1 MVDIAKDL
9 VGLPTDNWE
18 VREKDEKEQ
27 KELDKVSSIEP
38 REPSLIE
45 TVAHKAAPLIN
56 RAIGVTAS
64 TVEARET
71 PKTFEQLPKEIQKL
85 PEIQKYVT
93 PEIAAKSI
101 KRNNP
106 FNVEKG
112 DDWQGQVTSDS
123 NRFMATDTPL
133 NGLRAGYIN
142 VLAKLKR
149 GLTLSQTI
157 EKLSPK
163 SDKNPTPA
171 MIKVA
176 SKMSGIGEGEKLEV
190 SMKNFEAIKQLG
202 LGLLKFEAPDHT
214 YPDSMINEAVKLAI
228 EQKTS
233 IKSKQIVKGKEFYPP
248 PKSDFKV
255 KKIKPIVEKDSIFK
269 SLSEMPRKVFNE
281 VVPDNLRFFAS
292 YLKDNKILSPNNKN
306 PVVTEKALS
315 SGVQSVL
322 MTAVKKAIASGR
334 TNVDYADYPN
344 TSFGMSVPAMVS
356 AKGRSKEEYKEAK
369 DRYPKGWLGKARL
382 LLDSSDDVVAAATTI
397 GGFNF
402 KIINGD
408 VVITDIYDFSKYGGA
423 KDSAYAE
430 VRKDVH
436 TKKGNVV
443 YQIRANLGKLKKDI
457 KV

>member
-1 MVDIAKDL
+1 
-9 VGLPTDNWE
+9 
-18 VREKDEKEQ
+18 
-27 KELDKVSSIEP
+27 
-38 REPSLIE
+38 
-45 TVAHKAAPLIN
+45 
-56 RAIGVTAS
+56 
-64 TVEARET
+64 
-71 PKTFEQLPKEIQKL
+71 
-85 PEIQKYVT
+85 
-93 PEIAAKSI
+93 
-101 KRNNP
+101 
-106 FNVEKG
+106 
-112 DDWQGQVTSDS
+112 
-123 NRFMATDTPL
+123 
-133 NGLRAGYIN
+133 
-142 VLAKLKR
+142 
-149 GLTLSQTI
+149 
-157 EKLSPK
+157 
-163 SDKNPTPA
+163 

-202 LGLLKFEAPDHT
+202 LGLLKFEAPGHT